1 MIQSVVNSSSLV
13 GFGSTLRA
21 GKQPSGREDAASGL
35 SGSNSSRSVS
45 PQSDQLTA
53 DQLRQIEQLK
63 QTDRKVRAH
72 EQAHLAVGRDLA
84 LGGASYS
91 YQTGPDKKQY
101 AVGGE
106 VSINTSPGRTPE
118 ETIPKAQHIRATALA
133 PADPSSQDQRVAAM
147 ASQMETEARIELI
160 MQKMEQA
167 SSSSTAVS
175 HQDRTGTGLYLGV
188 AQNDAVG
195 FTVGGSLDSYA

>member
-1 MIQSVVNSSSLV
+1 MIQSVVNSSSQAS
-13 GFGSTLRA
+13 FESTVRA
-21 GKQPSGREDAASGL
+21 GRQSSGREDAASGS
-35 SGSNSSRSVS
+35 SGSDGSMSASSRSA
-45 PQSDQLTA
+45 QLTA

-84 LGGASYS
+84 LGGPSYS
-91 YQTGPDKKQY
+91 YQTGLDNKQY

-106 VSINTSPGRTPE
+106 VSINASPGRTPE

-133 PADPSSQDQRVAAM
+133 PADPSSQDQRVAAI
-147 ASQMETEARIELI
+147 ASQMEAEARIELI
-160 MQKMEQA
+160 MQKMEQI

>member
-1 MIQSVVNSSSLV
+1 MIQSVVNSSSQA
-13 GFGSTLRA
+13 GFGSAVRSE
-21 GKQPSGREDAASGL
+21 KQFSGREDAASG
-35 SGSNSSRSVS
+35 SSAMSAS
-45 PQSDQLTA
+45 SQSAQLTA

-84 LGGASYS
+84 LGGPSYS
-91 YQTGPDKKQY
+91 YQMGPDNKQY

-106 VSINTSPGRTPE
+106 VSINASPGRTPE

-133 PADPSSQDQRVAAM
+133 PVDPSSQDQRVASI
-147 ASQMETEARIELI
+147 ASRMEAEARIELI
-160 MQKMEQA
+160 IQKREQA
-167 SSSSTAVS
+167 SSSSTAGS
-175 HQDRTGTGLYLGV
+175 NQDRIGTGLSLGV

-195 FTVGGSLDSYA
+195 STVGGSLDSYA